1 MTRVGDIVGS
11 YGASRA
17 TKATTGGGND
27 ASDVARRRRRAFQ
40 GTHATDGHHGCWV
53 LVNLFLVSSKSASVY
68 ELLLA
73 VGTFVPRGQMRQFV
87 LMQVFVGAKRLAANI
102 ADEIPG
108 VTMNEDVIVEPLS
121 VGHDFTAV
129 VTNVFAYR

>member
-1 MTRVGDIVGS
+1 
-11 YGASRA
+11 
-17 TKATTGGGND
+17 
-27 ASDVARRRRRAFQ
+27 
-40 GTHATDGHHGCWV
+40 
-53 LVNLFLVSSKSASVY
+53 
-68 ELLLA
+68 
-73 VGTFVPRGQMRQFV
+73 MRQLM